1 MSKENRKRQRPLE
14 EDDEANCSFAAGLN
28 SEWSFN
34 LEEDNGPNIG
44 NGNGN
49 DVKEVKLKMATL
61 EVTTISINYPGHV
74 LKLIFSGKN
83 PNV

>member
-34 LEEDNGPNIG
+34 LEGDTGNTNIG
-44 NGNGN
+44 NN

-61 EVTTISINYPGHV
+61 EVITTSINYPG
-74 LKLIFSGKN
+74 IFIF
-83 PNV
+83 